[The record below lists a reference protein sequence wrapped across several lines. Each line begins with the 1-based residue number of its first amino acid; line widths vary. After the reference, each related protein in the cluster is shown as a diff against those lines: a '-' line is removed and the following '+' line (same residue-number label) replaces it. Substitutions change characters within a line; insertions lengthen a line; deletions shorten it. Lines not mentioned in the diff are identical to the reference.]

1 MSKNKN
7 LHHSLFDKLVLNKYQ
22 VYNSL
27 FMNLPYEKIENIGML
42 IPILYTDSKNGFEA
56 GKNPIDIVDEFFQ
69 RRTNFKTE
77 KEQHDFLFRII
88 QYIER
93 QVVLFDSIE
102 DAAFKELRQ
111 YSDDLTIEKIEQL
124 AESKGKSEELK
135 QKLQEFG
142 IRIVFTAH
150 PTQFYPENV
159 QYIIEDLRVAIELN
173 DINEISSLL
182 RQLGKTSFLNDSKPS
197 PYDEAMSIMYY
208 LRYVYYEA
216 VGKLYKRI
224 GDTVELDNDNL
235 IQLGF
240 WPGGDRDGN
249 PFVTAEITKKVSNE
263 LRLSVL
269 KSYYN
274 HLKNIRRRLTF
285 KNVRPILDG
294 LSDRLYQGM
303 FASEVKVK
311 YEEILNPLLEVKSIL
326 QNSHNDLFVDKL
338 DELIN
343 RVKIFKT
350 HFATLDIRQ
359 DSSIHIKLIKEI
371 FEKYNLSS
379 TSYDDLSDEEQVKI
393 LLEHDV
399 LIDENDF
406 EDPTLSDTIKNI
418 KQLKEIQEMNG
429 EQGCNRYIISNSEDI
444 FAILHVVGLF
454 RFCGWKLD
462 EISFDIIPLFETIK
476 GLSESKKVME
486 FLYNHPVY
494 SAHLKARKKKQTI
507 MLGFSDGTK
516 DGGYLKANLEIFK
529 TKETLSAV
537 SRSNGIK
544 AIFFD
549 GRGGPPARGG
559 GKTHRFYAS
568 NGKSIANN
576 ELHLTI
582 QGQTITSMYG
592 TVPQFMHNCEQLIT
606 AGISNDIFDNDKT
619 QLSEKERVVL
629 EELGNAAF
637 EKYDALKQHP
647 SFVSYLEKMST
658 LKYYGRA
665 NIGSR
670 PAKRGKA
677 KKLTLSDLRAISFVG
692 SWSQLKQN
700 VPGYF
705 GIGSAIQKLKNDGR
719 IDEVKDLFK
728 NSSFFKA
735 LILNSMM
742 SLSKTFFP
750 LTSYMKDNPEFGPFW
765 QILYDEYSLSL
776 QMMLE
781 ISSYDTLMQEEQMS
795 KISIQIR
802 EQIVLPLL
810 TIQQY
815 ALQKIAE
822 GAEPLKSYEAMVTR
836 SLFGNINAS
845 RNSA

>member
-7 LHHSLFDKLVLNKYQ
+7 LQKTLFDQLVLNKYQ

-42 IPILYTDSKNGFEA
+42 IPILCSDSKIGFESE
-56 GKNPIDIVDEFFQ
+56 KNPIEIVEEFFR
-69 RRTNFKTE
+69 RRTNFTTE

-102 DAAFKELRQ
+102 DAAFEELRRH
-111 YSDDLTIEKIEQL
+111 SDDLTIEKIAQL
-124 AESKGKSEELK
+124 AESKGKNKEL
-135 QKLQEFG
+135 QKKLNEIG
-142 IRIVFTAH
+142 VRIVFTAH

-159 QYIIEDLRVAIELN
+159 QYIIEDLRKAIDQN
-173 DINEISSLL
+173 DINDINSLL

-197 PYDEAMSIMYY
+197 PFDEAKSIIYY

-216 VGKLYKRI
+216 VGKLYQRI
-224 GDTVELDNDNL
+224 NSTIEIENDNL

-249 PFVTAEITKKVSNE
+249 PFVTSETTKKVADE
-263 LRLSVL
+263 LRLSIL

-274 HLKNIRRRLTF
+274 HLKDIRRRLTF
-285 KNVRPILDG
+285 KNVTPQLDM
-294 LSDRLYQGM
+294 LSEKLYEAM
-303 FASEVKVK
+303 FSKDVKLS
-311 YEEILNPLLEVKSIL
+311 YHEILNPLLEVKEVL
-326 QNSHNDLFVDKL
+326 QKNHEDLFVEKL
-338 DELIN
+338 QELIN
-343 RVKIFKT
+343 RVRIFKT

-359 DSSIHIKLIKEI
+359 DSSIHIQLIKEI
-371 FEKYNLSS
+371 FEKYDLSDKH
-379 TSYDDLSDEEQVKI
+379 YDDLSEEEIIDI
-393 LLEHDV
+393 LLEREISLDAKNFDDPV
-399 LIDENDF
+399 LK
-406 EDPTLSDTIKNI
+406 DTIDNI
-418 KQLKEIQEMNG
+418 KQLKSIQEFNG
-429 EQGCNRYIISNSEDI
+429 EQGCNRYIISNSEDVLSVI
-444 FAILHVVGLF
+444 HVIGLF
-454 RFCGWKLD
+454 RFCGWKLED
-462 EISFDIIPLFETIK
+462 ISFDIVPLFETIK
-476 GLSESKKVME
+476 GLSESKDVMSY
-486 FLYNHPVY
+486 LYNHPVY
-494 SAHLKARKKKQTI
+494 SKHLERRNKKQTI

-529 TKETLSAV
+529 TKETLSKV
-537 SRSNGIK
+537 SRENGIK
-544 AIFFD
+544 VIFFD

-568 NGKSIANN
+568 NGKTIANN

-606 AGISNDIFDNDKT
+606 AGISNDIFDNLNS
-619 QLSEKERVVL
+619 QLSEDKKSL
-629 EELGNAAF
+629 LDELGNFAF

-670 PAKRGKA
+670 PAKRGKS
-677 KKLTLSDLRAISFVG
+677 KELTLSDLRAISFVG

-705 GIGSAIQKLKNDGR
+705 GIGTAIQKLKNENR
-719 IDEVKDLFK
+719 IDEVKDLFNK
-728 NSSFFKA
+728 SSFFKA

-750 LTSYMKDNPEFGPFW
+750 LTSYMKDNPTFGSFW
-765 QILYDEYSLSL
+765 QILYDEYELSL
-776 QMMLE
+776 RMMLE
-781 ISSYDTLMQEEQMS
+781 IASYDTLMQEEIVS
-795 KISIQIR
+795 KISIQTR

-822 GAEPLKSYEAMVTR
+822 GKEPIKSYESMVTR

>member
-1 MSKNKN
+1 MRKNKN
-7 LHHSLFDKLVLNKYQ
+7 LQHSLYNQLVLSKYQ

-42 IPILYTDSKNGFEA
+42 IPILYNDSKLGFEA
-56 GKNPIDIVDEFFQ
+56 KKNPVEIVEEFFE
-69 RRTNFKTE
+69 RRTNFTTE

-102 DAAFKELRQ
+102 DSAFEELREH
-111 YSDDLTIEKIEQL
+111 SDDLTIEKIAQL
-124 AESKGKSEELK
+124 ADSKGKNTELK
-135 QKLQEFG
+135 EKLDDFG

-150 PTQFYPENV
+150 PTQFYPEDV
-159 QYIIEDLRVAIELN
+159 QYIIEDLRKAIVQN
-173 DINEISSLL
+173 NINEINSLL
-182 RQLGKTSFLNDSKPS
+182 RQLGKTSFLNNSKPS
-197 PYDEAMSIMYY
+197 PFDEAMSIIYY

-216 VGKLYKRI
+216 VGNLYQRI
-224 GDTVELDNDNL
+224 GNTVEIDNDKL

-249 PFVTAEITKKVSNE
+249 PFVTAEITKKVANE
-263 LRLSVL
+263 LRLSIL

-274 HLKNIRRRLTF
+274 HLKEIRRRLTF
-285 KNVRPILDG
+285 KNVRPILDE
-294 LSDRLYQGM
+294 LIDKLYEAM
-303 FASEVKVK
+303 FSHNVKIN
-311 YEEILNPLLEVKSIL
+311 YREIIEPLLEVKVIL
-326 QNSHNDLFVDKL
+326 ENNHEDLFVDKL
-338 DELIN
+338 QELID

-359 DSSIHIKLIKEI
+359 DSSIHIQLIKEI
-371 FEKYNLSS
+371 FEKYNLSGK
-379 TSYDDLSDEEQVKI
+379 SYDDLSDEEKINI
-393 LLEHDV
+393 LLEKDIAVDAHDFDDPV
-399 LIDENDF
+399 LK
-406 EDPTLSDTIKNI
+406 DTIDNI
-418 KQLKEIQEMNG
+418 KQLKQIQEMNG

-444 FAILHVVGLF
+444 FSVLHVIGLF
-454 RFCGWKLD
+454 RFCGWNIED
-462 EISFDIIPLFETIK
+462 ISFDIIPLFETIQ
-476 GLSESKKVME
+476 GLNASKSVME
-486 FLYNHPVY
+486 FLYSHPVY
-494 SAHLKARKKKQTI
+494 SKHLEKRKKKQTI

-529 TKETLSAV
+529 TKETLSEV
-537 SRSNGIK
+537 SRKKGIK
-544 AIFFD
+544 VIFFD

-568 NGKSIANN
+568 KGKSIANN

-592 TVPQFMHNCEQLIT
+592 TVPLFMHNCEQLIT

-619 QLSEKERVVL
+619 HLSKESRSL
-629 EELGNAAF
+629 LDELGNTAF
-637 EKYDALKQHP
+637 AKYDALKQHP
-647 SFVSYLEKMST
+647 SFISYLEKMST

-677 KKLTLSDLRAISFVG
+677 KQLTLSDLRAISFVG

-705 GIGSAIQKLKNDGR
+705 GIGTAIEKLKNEGL
-719 IDEVKDLFK
+719 IDEIKDLFN

-765 QILYDEYSLSL
+765 QILYDEYALSL
-776 QMMLE
+776 EMMLE
-781 ISSYDTLMQEEQMS
+781 ISSYDMLMQEEIVS
-795 KISIQIR
+795 KISIQTR

-815 ALQKIAE
+815 ALQKIAAGE
-822 GAEPLKSYEAMVTR
+822 GPIKSYESMVTR

>member
-7 LHHSLFDKLVLNKYQ
+7 LQHTLFNQLVLNKYQ

-42 IPILYTDSKNGFEA
+42 IPILYNDSKVGFEA
-56 GKNPIDIVDEFFQ
+56 GKNPVEIVEEFFK

-93 QVVLFDSIE
+93 QVVLFDSVE
-102 DAAFKELRQ
+102 DAAFKELRLH
-111 YSDDLTIEKIEQL
+111 SDDLTIEKIAQL
-124 AESKGKSEELK
+124 AKSNGKTDALK
-135 QKLQEFG
+135 QKLQDFG

-150 PTQFYPENV
+150 PTQFYPEDV
-159 QYIIEDLRVAIELN
+159 QYIIEDLRTAIEGN

-197 PYDEAMSIMYY
+197 PFDEAQSIIYY

-216 VGKLYKRI
+216 VGKLYQRI
-224 GDTVELDNDNL
+224 GNTVEIDNDNL

-249 PFVTAEITKKVSNE
+249 PFVTAEITKKVANE
-263 LRLSVL
+263 LRLSIL

-285 KNVRPILDG
+285 KNVRPILDE
-294 LSDRLYQGM
+294 LSDKLYKAM
-303 FASEVKVK
+303 FAAQIKLNYK
-311 YEEILNPLLEVKSIL
+311 DILNPLLEVKEIL
-326 QNSHNDLFVDKL
+326 QENHEDLFVDKL
-338 DELIN
+338 QGLID
-343 RVKIFKT
+343 RVRIFKT

-359 DSSIHIKLIKEI
+359 DSSVHIQLIREI
-371 FEKYNLSS
+371 FDKNNLADKG
-379 TSYDDLSDEEQVKI
+379 YDDLTEEEKINI
-393 LLEHDV
+393 LLTKDLLVDAKYFEEPV
-399 LIDENDF
+399 LK
-406 EDPTLSDTIKNI
+406 DTIENI
-418 KQLKEIQEMNG
+418 KQLKQIQEMNG

-444 FAILHVVGLF
+444 LSVMHVIGLF
-454 RFCGWKLD
+454 RFCGWKIED
-462 EISFDIIPLFETIK
+462 ISFDIIPLFETIN
-476 GLSESKKVME
+476 GLNESKSVME
-486 FLYNHPVY
+486 YLYNHPVY
-494 SAHLKARKKKQTI
+494 SKHLERRNKRQTI

-529 TKETLSAV
+529 TKETLSEV
-537 SRSNGIK
+537 SRKNGIK

-606 AGISNDIFDNDKT
+606 AGISNDIFERT
-619 QLSEKERVVL
+619 ELSKERTVL
-629 EELGNAAF
+629 LNELGDIAF

-647 SFVSYLEKMST
+647 SFVSYLETMST

-670 PAKRGKA
+670 PAKRGKS

-705 GIGSAIQKLKNDGR
+705 GIGTAIQKLKSEGR
-719 IDEVKDLFK
+719 IDEVKDLFE
-728 NSSFFKA
+728 NSAFFKA

-750 LTSYMKDNPEFGPFW
+750 LTSYMKENPKYGPFW
-765 QILYDEYSLSL
+765 QILYDEYQRSLE
-776 QMMLE
+776 MMLE
-781 ISSYDTLMQEEQMS
+781 ISSYDTLMQEEIVS
-795 KISIQIR
+795 KISIQTR

-822 GAEPLKSYEAMVTR
+822 GIEPTKSYESMVTR